1 MIKDPAEYTYYC
13 LFDPT
18 TGKRLGSY
26 VEGIHKIPTDAIKV
40 SYNDFMLY
48 ASSPNWRY
56 DWDKK
61 EPVFVDARYEL
72 NLKELR
78 EEACLRSQK
87 QTKKDIESGVSVDF
101 GGDLGIVKFDSD
113 LETQVTLMLDL
124 NQGIDY
130 PDKKWV
136 VRGYIQGSADKAVLE
151 LNKEQIMKLS
161 IALTDHVN
169 AAKQRGRERAEY
181 INSTSRTVEELYTFV
196 NNNL

>member
-1 MIKDPAEYTYYC
+1 MVKDPAEYTYYC
-13 LFDPT
+13 LFDPN

-26 VEGIHKIPTDAIKV
+26 VEGIHKIPTDAIRV

-61 EPVFVDARYEL
+61 EPVFADARYEL

-101 GGDLGIVKFDSD
+101 GGSLGIVKFDSD

-124 NQGIDY
+124 TQGIEY
-130 PDKKWV
+130 PDKRWV
-136 VRGYIQGSADKAVLE
+136 VRGYVQGSADKAVLE
-151 LNKEQIMKLS
+151 LNREQIMQFS
-161 IALTDHVN
+161 AVLTDHVN
-169 AAKQRGRERAEY
+169 NAKQRGRERIAY
-181 INSTSRTVEELYTFV
+181 INSPSRTVEELYNFV